1 MNKKTLF
8 SLLVVI
14 IALTSGFLSCKGK
27 AKGGGT
33 LVIREMGDADMLN
46 PINTSSANA
55 RVITDLMFMAIN
67 GGESKGDYNLIPIL
81 TKELGKVSEVNEGE
95 WKGGMRSRI

>member
-8 SLLVVI
+8 SILIAV
-14 IALTSGFLSCKGK
+14 IALTSGFVSCKGK

-46 PINTSSANA
+46 VVNASSANA
-55 RVITDLMFMAIN
+55 RVINEQIFMQIN
-67 GGESKGDYNLIPIL
+67 GGQTKGNYDLLPIL
-81 TKELGKVSEVNEGE
+81 TKDLGKVSEIN
-95 WKGGMRSRI
+95 